1 MSLFKGLFSYNKSE
15 KEFGNKLFK
24 ALYEPNKQKVIEL
37 IRQGRIDLNEY
48 LENSNSILI
57 NAVNCS
63 SEFHDTNEQ
72 LELINYLLE
81 NNADVNFRNDNGFN
95 ALHISLAYHNLSK
108 VSLILIKKGNPN
120 VNDVE
125 RKNGNSPIFT
135 AIREYGLTWREEQ
148 KEVNQL
154 RFEIITE
161 LLNRGAELDKTNN
174 HGINARTWI
183 KNIPEK
189 DKIHEIIRKIDA
201 Q

>member
-15 KEFGNKLFK
+15 KEFGNELFK

>member
-1 MSLFKGLFSYNKSE
+1 M
-15 KEFGNKLFK
+15 
-24 ALYEPNKQKVIEL
+24 
-37 IRQGRIDLNEY
+37 
-48 LENSNSILI
+48 
-57 NAVNCS
+57 
-63 SEFHDTNEQ
+63 
-72 LELINYLLE
+72 
-81 NNADVNFRNDNGFN
+81 
-95 ALHISLAYHNLSK
+95 
-108 VSLILIKKGNPN
+108 
-120 VNDVE
+120 E

-161 LLNRGAELDKTNN
+161 LLNRGAELDKMNN